1 MKYLSLEIFISWNFS
16 YIIIIIIIITIIII
30 IIIVIIAIL
39 IFIFVFGEWLF
50 LSELCSFGH
59 ILEIF
64 QVAVSVI
71 F

>member
-1 MKYLSLEIFISWNFS
+1 MKYLSLEIFISWNFI
-16 YIIIIIIIITIIII
+16 YIIIIIIIVI

-50 LSELCSFGH
+50 LSALCSFGH

-64 QVAVSVI
+64 KVAVSVI